1 MVSAPPVLHSL
12 LPSLRNRMVHLKF
25 LDKIQIFSDQSFKKA
40 LYMVPFSASFLA
52 EVVREVLPIE
62 WEGVG
67 ALQMIWGDR
76 GRDGSAASVHPS
88 RGVYRYISL

>member
-1 MVSAPPVLHSL
+1 
-12 LPSLRNRMVHLKF
+12 MVHLRF
-25 LDKIQIFSDQSFKKA
+25 LEKVQIFSELSFRTA

-52 EVVREVLPIE
+52 EVVREVLPLE

-76 GRDGSAASVHPS
+76 GRDGAVVHLS
-88 RGVYRYISL
+88 RGEHYFTSVNVLFFVCLFMS

>member
-1 MVSAPPVLHSL
+1 
-12 LPSLRNRMVHLKF
+12 MVHLKF
-25 LDKIQIFSDQSFKKA
+25 LEKVQIFSEQSFRKA

-52 EVVREVLPIE
+52 EVVREVLPLE

-76 GRDGSAASVHPS
+76 GRDGAVVHPS
-88 RGVYRYISL
+88 RGKRCFIPVIY